1 MKRSRNLLALVVV
14 LSLMSTAAC
23 IHKTNQAAVTP
34 WERVTTYNAA
44 LAQAN
49 NTAEQGAEAIVSSGL
64 ATPAQAAPII
74 LATGRVAGLHL
85 QVTAVLKQGT
95 ASQVN
100 VASIKAMVDQIHA
113 SINAVPVVSL
123 GIKNPKSQQSFAAD
137 LKSISTLADAVLA
150 SLEAVQ

>member
-1 MKRSRNLLALVVV
+1 MKRSSKVFALIVL
-14 LSLMSTAAC
+14 LSLMSTAC

-49 NTAEQGAEAIVSSGL
+49 DTAEQGAEAVVSSGL

-74 LATGRVAGLHL
+74 IATGRVAGLHL
-85 QVTAVLKQGT
+85 QVTAILKQGT
-95 ASQVN
+95 ATQAN
-100 VASIKAMVDQIHA
+100 IASIKAMVDQIEA
-113 SINAVPVVSL
+113 SINAIPVASL

-137 LKSISTLADAVLA
+137 LKSISTLADAVLS
-150 SLEAVQ
+150 SLEVVQQ